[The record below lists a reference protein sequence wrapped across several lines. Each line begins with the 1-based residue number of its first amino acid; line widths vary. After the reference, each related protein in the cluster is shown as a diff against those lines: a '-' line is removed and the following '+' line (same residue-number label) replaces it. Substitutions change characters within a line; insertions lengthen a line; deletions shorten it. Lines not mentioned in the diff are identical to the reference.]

1 MEQEN
6 DLLKQ
11 YWEHM
16 TRDDLHKITWE
27 DASKNVEATKGL
39 RESSGFAMFKASFAL
54 RDTFRQ
60 ISDSF
65 YRLLNLK

>member
-11 YWEHM
+11 YWEHI
-16 TRDDLHKITWE
+16 TRDDLRKITWDE
-27 DASKNVEATKGL
+27 ASQNIEATKGL

-54 RDTFRQ
+54 RDAFRQ
-60 ISDSF
+60 ISDSVA
-65 YRLLNLK
+65 RLLNLK